1 LVLFSALV
9 SGPYIDFRFVCR
21 QVLFHVL
28 VDKYIYYNYQL
39 HCIWDSIGGGFKTRK
54 ENNEGDA
61 QNETFEFNCVYWLSL
76 SFGHENPLDLIL
88 ERGKKLVIILTVF
101 CVFVFWQN
109 IIKSSSIRIS

>member
-1 LVLFSALV
+1 MFWWTNTFTTIIN
-9 SGPYIDFRFVCR
+9 YIVFG
-21 QVLFHVL
+21 
-28 VDKYIYYNYQL
+28 IQL
-39 HCIWDSIGGGFKTRK
+39 GGGFKARK